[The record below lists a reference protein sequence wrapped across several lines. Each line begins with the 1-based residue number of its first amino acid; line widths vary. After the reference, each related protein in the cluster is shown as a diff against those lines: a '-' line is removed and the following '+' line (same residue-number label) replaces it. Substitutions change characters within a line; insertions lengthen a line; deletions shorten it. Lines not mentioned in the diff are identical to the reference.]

1 MVPAPSMP
9 DLQTEAMDLA
19 EKGAKLACGS
29 RFKRLPRL
37 ILRKLTLPV
46 VAVIGIIWFVYAEA
60 MAVATRW
67 MENSV
72 PGVMNTGVLSFNAG
86 VGFLMYLCCV
96 YRDPGRVPTAWRPPA
111 LNDLETGDES
121 GVDGGA
127 HHHGGGHH
135 GGLQELKRKGGA
147 RYCKKCAKYK
157 PPRTHHCRVC
167 NRCVLRMDHHC
178 VWVNNC
184 IGHRNY
190 KSFFTFL
197 FYITVAC
204 CHAFGILAGDAIG
217 RFSGGDDDVGKS
229 HADHRVN
236 HGEDDSVAASVAE
249 MAALILSLCLSV
261 ALCLLFGWH
270 CYLVV
275 NNKTTIEHYEGVRS
289 RLVGPKPGDD
299 GQAGGDGYAPSLDGV
314 QHPYSLGA
322 RANLREILGRRVAC
336 WLAPGCSIAGDGLS
350 FANVASMGYARWA
363 EEKAL
368 RESELTLMGED

>member
-1 MVPAPSMP
+1 MMVHHAPSMP
-9 DLQTEAMDLA
+9 DIQTEAMDLA
-19 EKGAKLACGS
+19 EKGAKLAFGS

-37 ILRKLTLPV
+37 VLRKLSLPV
-46 VAVIGIIWFVYAEA
+46 ILVIALIWFVYATA
-60 MAVATRW
+60 MAVAARW
-67 MENSV
+67 MERSV
-72 PGVMNTGVLSFNAG
+72 QGMLNTGVLTFNAG
-86 VGFLMYLCCV
+86 IGFLMYMCCV
-96 YRDPGRVPTAWRPPA
+96 YRDPGRVPAAYRPPGLGDA
-111 LNDLETGDES
+111 ESNDDHS
-121 GVDGGA
+121 VMPGA
-127 HHHGGGHH
+127 HH

-184 IGHRNY
+184 VGHRNY

-204 CHAFGILAGDAIG
+204 CHAFGILAGDAYG
-217 RFSGGDDDVGKS
+217 RIVHDPSKLAI
-229 HADHRVN
+229 HHRVN
-236 HGEDDSVAASVAE
+236 HGEDDGVAASVAE

-289 RLVGPKPGDD
+289 RVVGPKPGAGENGASD
-299 GQAGGDGYAPSLDGV
+299 GGYAPSLDKV
-314 QHPYSLGA
+314 SHPYSLGV

-336 WLAPGCSIAGDGLS
+336 WLAPGCSIAGDGMS

-363 EEKAL
+363 KEKAL